1 MKYFRLISPLL
12 NPNSNSQT
20 TLGFLRSKPLFSFT
34 FSTSSSSYSNLYQ
47 LPEFKIPINQS
58 WNHTRYA
65 SESTTTTT
73 IDKQEPKKF
82 TASKR
87 VMEIVDEIVIL
98 NQIEVTDLFE
108 LVAKKLDLKE
118 NEIPMMVAMMPGM
131 ERGFG
136 VQSSGRGGGGGGEGG
151 KKEEKKKEEKTA
163 FDVKL
168 EGFDAA
174 SKIKIIKEVRTFTDL
189 GLKEAKDLVEK
200 APIVLKKGVIKE
212 EAEKIIEK
220 MKAIGAKVSME

>member
-12 NPNSNSQT
+12 NPNSHSQ
-20 TLGFLRSKPLFSFT
+20 TLGFLRSKPLFSST
-34 FSTSSSSYSNLYQ
+34 FSTSSSNLYQ
-47 LPEFKIPINQS
+47 LPEFRIPINRS

-65 SESTTTTT
+65 CESTTTSIATE
-73 IDKQEPKKF
+73 QEPKKLI
-82 TASKR
+82 TPSKR
-87 VMEIVDEIVIL
+87 VLEIVDEIVVL

-108 LVAKKLDLKE
+108 LVAKKLDIKE
-118 NEIPMMVAMMPGM
+118 NEIPMMFVMMPGM
-131 ERGFG
+131 GMGFG
-136 VQSSGRGGGGGGEGG
+136 GKSSGKGGSGGGGEGAKG
-151 KKEEKKKEEKTA
+151 GEKKEEKTA

-168 EGFDAA
+168 EGFDAVA
-174 SKIKIIKEVRTFTDL
+174 KIKIIKEVRTFTDL
-189 GLKEAKDLVEK
+189 GLKEAKELVEK